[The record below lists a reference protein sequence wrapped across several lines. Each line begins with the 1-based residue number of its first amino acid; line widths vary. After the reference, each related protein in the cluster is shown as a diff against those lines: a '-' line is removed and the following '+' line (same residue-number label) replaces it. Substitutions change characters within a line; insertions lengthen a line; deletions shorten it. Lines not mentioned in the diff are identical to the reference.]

1 MKYLLLIAL
10 ILPLTLEAKIKAVT
24 TVPDLSWAL
33 QQVGGEEIE
42 IASLL
47 SGHEDPHFVDAM
59 PSFIFKSA
67 RADLLCFIGLELE
80 VGWLPKVSEKSANQK
95 IMFGQPGHCDTSKA
109 IQPLEVH
116 QHATDRSLGD
126 VHSTGNPHYTLSP
139 MRMKEVISYY
149 QEILSQL
156 EPQKID
162 YFKAR
167 AELAQT
173 KLDRLIKE
181 IQSDLKD
188 LHQIPVMEYHKE
200 FTYFIHDFKLNS
212 KGAVEQ
218 ISGVPPAAAEMI
230 AVAKKIRE
238 QKVKLILASPSANL
252 NVLNKLA
259 NQTQVQF
266 LRVPVLVRI
275 DENDGDYIKHMQEFM
290 NRLKEA
296 LKSDS

>member
-1 MKYLLLIAL
+1 MKYLLLLAFF
-10 ILPLTLEAKIKAVT
+10 LPQSLNAKIKAVT

-33 QQVGGEEIE
+33 NQVGGEEIE
-42 IASLL
+42 VASLL

-80 VGWLPKVSEKSANQK
+80 VGWLPKVNEKSANQK
-95 IMFGQPGHCDTSKA
+95 IMLGQSGHCDTSKA
-109 IQPLEVH
+109 IRALEVH

-126 VHSTGNPHYTLSP
+126 VHSAGNPHYTLSP
-139 MRMKEVISYY
+139 IRMKEVITYY
-149 QEILSQL
+149 QQLLSQL
-156 EPQKID
+156 NPQKID

-167 AELAQT
+167 AELAQAQ
-173 KLDRLIKE
+173 LDRLIKE
-181 IQSDLKD
+181 IETDLRD
-188 LHQIPVMEYHKE
+188 LHQVPIMEYHKE

-218 ISGVPPAAAEMI
+218 ISGVPPAAAELI
-230 AVAKKIRE
+230 TVAKKISE

-252 NVLNKLA
+252 NVLKKLA
-259 NQTQVQF
+259 DQTQVRF

-275 DENDGDYIKHMQEFM
+275 DENDGDYIKHMKDFIG
-290 NRLKEA
+290 RFKEA
-296 LKSDS
+296 FKSGS